1 MKQNN
6 SMLFE
11 RSKNFKTQPLR
22 VRAVS
27 LSFEN
32 SCERLLP
39 ACFHRSSSKKET
51 ARILTAF
58 VHTVLSSS
66 CERASPLWGFNA
78 SDVSNAL
85 LPRTCN
91 NNCTSLNRWFSLPW
105 AFLHSQKHSGW
116 LVIAVFSSTGRLC
129 VFFPCIPVLS
139 ISLAHLPAT

>member
-1 MKQNN
+1 
-6 SMLFE
+6 MLFE
-11 RSKNFKTQPLR
+11 MSKNFKTQPLR

-66 CERASPLWGFNA
+66 CERASPL
-78 SDVSNAL
+78 
-85 LPRTCN
+85 
-91 NNCTSLNRWFSLPW
+91 
-105 AFLHSQKHSGW
+105 
-116 LVIAVFSSTGRLC
+116 
-129 VFFPCIPVLS
+129 
-139 ISLAHLPAT
+139 